1 MEKITRR
8 EFIKKT
14 STTAMGAN
22 LMVSLTN
29 ISVGNETQ
37 ETNIDKNEEK
47 KSMTKQEELVS
58 YCGGYCGKCGICE
71 LNIQTGI
78 KAIQNVTEA
87 AGIRIEAEHLGWPLM
102 RDIATDCCK
111 QFENNLSSFADLS
124 SKLFPTNCRGGCV
137 PCDIAKCCK
146 DKGFFTC
153 ADCSEMETCAKL
165 GKQYAKVSKNLMEIK
180 KIGAEAWAKNQYE
193 EVIQEK
199 KQKLIQAVNKAF
211 EQL

>member
-1 MEKITRR
+1 MKITRR

-14 STTAMGAN
+14 SITALSTNLVASNILAN
-22 LMVSLTN
+22 APEKEKNVAKTN
-29 ISVGNETQ
+29 EGN
-37 ETNIDKNEEK
+37 K
-47 KSMTKQEELVS
+47 KMITKQMELVS
-58 YCGGYCGKCGICE
+58 YCGGYCGRCGICE

-87 AGIRIEAEHLGWPLM
+87 AGILTEAEHLGWPLM

-111 QFENNLSSFADLS
+111 QFENNLSSFANLS

-153 ADCSEMETCAKL
+153 AECSEMEKCSKL
-165 GKQYAKVSKNLMEIK
+165 GKQYEKVSKNLMEIK
-180 KIGAEAWAKNQYE
+180 RIGSESWAKNQYE
-193 EVIQEK
+193 EIVQEK
-199 KQKLIQAVNKAF
+199 RQKLIQAVNKAF
-211 EQL
+211 EQS

>member
-22 LMVSLTN
+22 LMFSLTN
-29 ISVGNETQ
+29 ISVGEEAQ
-37 ETNIDKNEEK
+37 QTNIDKNEEK

-58 YCGGYCGKCGICE
+58 YCGGYCGRCGICS

-87 AGIRIEAEHLGWPLM
+87 VGIRKEAEHLGWQLM

-111 QFENNLSSFADLS
+111 QFEDNLSSFADLS
-124 SKLFPTNCRGGCV
+124 TKLFPTNCRGGCV

-153 ADCSEMETCAKL
+153 AECSEMETCNKL
-165 GKQYAKVSKNLMEIK
+165 GKQYEKVSKNLQDIR
-180 KIGAEAWAKNQYE
+180 KIGVEMWAKKQYE
-193 EVIQEK
+193 EVIESKRQN
-199 KQKLIQAVNKAF
+199 LVRAINKTF
-211 EQL
+211 ES

>member
-1 MEKITRR
+1 MANTSEK
-8 EFIKKT
+8 EKNVAK
-14 STTAMGAN
+14 AN
-22 LMVSLTN
+22 EDN
-29 ISVGNETQ
+29 
-37 ETNIDKNEEK
+37 KN
-47 KSMTKQEELVS
+47 MITKQMELVS
-58 YCGGYCGKCGICE
+58 YCGGYCGRCGICE

-78 KAIQNVTEA
+78 KAIQNVTET
-87 AGIRIEAEHLGWPLM
+87 AGIREEAEHLGWPLM
-102 RDIATDCCK
+102 RDIATDCCE

-146 DKGFFTC
+146 EKGFFTC
-153 ADCSEMETCAKL
+153 AECSDMETCAKL

-199 KQKLIQAVNKAF
+199 RQKLIQAVNKAF
-211 EQL
+211 EQS